1 MVRLVKTGSKMVI
14 AMQPRTVGLIVAAAL
29 ATGWL
34 MGGGATSQDPSVDRS
49 RGQSSVRPLGTSPT
63 PVAPYTNKLR
73 ERMKDQPATPE
84 RGRNPF
90 VYGPRGGS
98 RPSMSGR
105 RSTPE
110 PEAAPEP
117 APFVPPAPVFRLSG
131 IASNQQDGTTVL
143 TAIIIDNGVMVFAK
157 TGDKLS
163 NGYMVVRVDETAVI
177 LADSAGVTQTLR
189 LP

>member
-1 MVRLVKTGSKMVI
+1 MVI
-14 AMQPRTVGLIVAAAL
+14 AMRPRTVGLIVAAAL

-34 MGGGATSQDPSVDRS
+34 MGGGATSQEPPVDRG

-105 RSTPE
+105 ASRSAE
-110 PEAAPEP
+110 PEAAMPTI
-117 APFVPPAPVFRLSG
+117 APLVPPAPMFRLSG

-143 TAIIIDNGVMVFAK
+143 TAIIIDSGVMVFAK

-163 NGYMVVRVDETAVI
+163 NGHMVVRVDETSVI

>member
-1 MVRLVKTGSKMVI
+1 MMV

-34 MGGGATSQDPSVDRS
+34 MGGGATSQDSSADRN
-49 RGQSSVRPLGTSPT
+49 RAPATLRPLGSSA
-63 PVAPYTNKLR
+63 PVAPHTRQLR
-73 ERMKDQPATPE
+73 DRMKDQPAMPA

-98 RPSMSGR
+98 RPPAPSQR
-105 RSTPE
+105 
-110 PEAAPEP
+110 AAEMEVATPEP
-117 APFVPPAPVFRLSG
+117 APFVPPAPMFRLSG
-131 IASNQQDGTTVL
+131 IASNQQDGITVL

-163 NGYMVVRVDETAVI
+163 GGHMVVRVDEASVT
-177 LADSAGVTQTLR
+177 LADSAGVTQTIR

>member
-1 MVRLVKTGSKMVI
+1 MI
-14 AMQPRTVGLIVAAAL
+14 AMRPRTVGLIVAAAL

-34 MGGGATSQDPSVDRS
+34 MGGGATPQEPSADGGR
-49 RGQSSVRPLGTSPT
+49 RQSGVRPLGTGPT

-73 ERMKDQPATPE
+73 ERLKDQPATPE

-90 VYGPRGGS
+90 VYAPRGGS
-98 RPSMSGR
+98 RPAVSGR
-105 RSTPE
+105 RAAE
-110 PEAAPEP
+110 PEAAMPEP
-117 APFVPPAPVFRLSG
+117 APFVPAAPMFRLSG

-163 NGYMVVRVDETAVI
+163 GGHMVVRVDEASLI
-177 LADSAGVTQTLR
+177 LADSAGITQTIR

>member
-1 MVRLVKTGSKMVI
+1 MIT
-14 AMQPRTVGLIVAAAL
+14 MQPRTVGLIVAAAL

-34 MGGGATSQDPSVDRS
+34 MGGGATPQEPPVDRS
-49 RGQSSVRPLGTSPT
+49 RGPASVRPLGTSPT
-63 PVAPYTNKLR
+63 PVAPYTHKLR
-73 ERMKDQPATPE
+73 ERLKDQPTTPE

-90 VYGPRGGS
+90 VYGSRGGS
-98 RPSMSGR
+98 RPSTSG
-105 RSTPE
+105 RSTPAE
-110 PEAAPEP
+110 PEATTPEP
-117 APFVPPAPVFRLSG
+117 APFVPPAPMFRLSG

-157 TGDKLS
+157 TGDRLS
-163 NGYMVVRVDETAVI
+163 NGHMVVRVDEASVI

>member
-1 MVRLVKTGSKMVI
+1 MMV

-34 MGGGATSQDPSVDRS
+34 MGGGATSQEPPVDRS
-49 RGQSSVRPLGTSPT
+49 RGPANVRPLGTSPT
-63 PVAPYTNKLR
+63 PVTPYTNKLR
-73 ERMKDQPATPE
+73 ERLKDQPATPE

-90 VYGPRGGS
+90 VYGARGGS
-98 RPSMSGR
+98 RPSMTGR
-105 RSTPE
+105 SASAE
-110 PEAAPEP
+110 PAPATDP
-117 APFVPPAPVFRLSG
+117 APFVPPAPMFRLTG

-143 TAIIIDNGVMVFAK
+143 TAIIMDNGVMVFAK

-163 NGYMVVRVDETAVI
+163 NGHMVVRVDEASVI

>member
-1 MVRLVKTGSKMVI
+1 MTG

-34 MGGGATSQDPSVDRS
+34 MGGGATPQEPPVDRS

-63 PVAPYTNKLR
+63 PVAPYTSKLR
-73 ERMKDQPATPE
+73 ERLKDQPATPE

-90 VYGPRGGS
+90 VYGARGAS
-98 RPSMSGR
+98 RPAVSGR
-105 RSTPE
+105 RPAE
-110 PEAAPEP
+110 PEVATPEP
-117 APFVPPAPVFRLSG
+117 APFVPPAPTFRLSG
-131 IASNQQDGTTVL
+131 IASNLQDGTTVL

-163 NGYMVVRVDETAVI
+163 NGHMVVRVDETSVI

>member
-1 MVRLVKTGSKMVI
+1 MI

-34 MGGGATSQDPSVDRS
+34 LGGGATPQEPPVDRG
-49 RGQSSVRPLGTSPT
+49 RGAASVRPLGTSPT
-63 PVAPYTNKLR
+63 PVAPYTHKLR

-90 VYGPRGGS
+90 VYGARGGS
-98 RPSMSGR
+98 RPSMTGR
-105 RSTPE
+105 SASAEPE
-110 PEAAPEP
+110 PATEP
-117 APFVPPAPVFRLSG
+117 APFVPPAPMFRLSG
-131 IASNQQDGTTVL
+131 IASNQEDGTTVL

-163 NGYMVVRVDETAVI
+163 NGHMVVRVDETSVM